1 VAGRVSLLLLFL
13 LAAPVAAEGAGSQ
26 KAGSWSAP
34 VVVAPAFADR
44 DARLPVVALD
54 GHGNATAVWEVF
66 SRNGSGYVGATA
78 GRHAGR
84 GWTRPRQLAGGV
96 AAQVAGDARG
106 DLLAVWTDVSG
117 TSQRIRTAFR
127 PAGGGWQTPV
137 YVSPAGE
144 QASVPKAALDARGRA
159 LIVWTAYASA
169 SFGVESANRGT
180 NGRWSQAV
188 TVASGVSGDPD
199 MAMNAGGR
207 ALVVWDGL
215 TGMTRVASRS
225 PSGNWTPPLTLSSP
239 NDEGHNPRV
248 ALNAAGTAIAVWMG
262 SATGQA
268 AQTLE
273 AAIRPAGGRFGSAR
287 VVVGEVTGLSKVA
300 LAANGEA
307 VVISSDRDVLYSNV
321 RPPGGRFAR
330 RQMLGTGGFAPT
342 VGVDGRGDAIAVW
355 TRSDGTNLF
364 VHAARRISRHSFGAG
379 IDLAPV
385 GPDCFM
391 HRCLVG
397 GEAALAVS
405 PRGSATAVWIM
416 QPHPQQGFGSSV
428 EAAEYAQ
435 P

>member
-1 VAGRVSLLLLFL
+1 VARRVSLLLLFL
-13 LAAPVAAEGAGSQ
+13 LAVPVAAEGAGSQ
-26 KAGSWSAP
+26 KADSWSAP

-44 DARLPVVALD
+44 EARLPVVALD

-78 GRHAGR
+78 DRHAGR
-84 GWTRPRQLAGGV
+84 GWTVPRGLAGGV

-106 DLLAVWTDVSG
+106 DLLAVWTDVTG
-117 TSQRIRTAFR
+117 ASQRIRAAFR
-127 PAGGGWQTPV
+127 PAGGRWRVPV
-137 YVSPAGE
+137 YISPAGE
-144 QASVPKAALDARGRA
+144 QASVPKAALDMRGRA
-159 LIVWTAYASA
+159 LVVWTAYSSV
-169 SFGVESANRGT
+169 SFSVESASRATSG
-180 NGRWSQAV
+180 GWSHAV
-188 TVASGVSGDPD
+188 TVARGVSGDPD
-199 MAMNAGGR
+199 LAMNAGGR
-207 ALVVWDGL
+207 ALVVWDGP
-215 TGMTRVASRS
+215 TGVTRVASRS
-225 PSGNWTPPLTLSSP
+225 PDGNWTSPSTLSSP
-239 NDEGHNPRV
+239 NDQGHNPRV
-248 ALNAAGTAIAVWMG
+248 ALNPAGTAVAVWMG
-262 SATGQA
+262 APTGQA
-268 AQTLE
+268 AQSVE
-273 AAIRPAGGRFGSAR
+273 AAIRPAGGRFGPAR

-321 RPPGGRFAR
+321 RPPDGRFGS

-342 VGVDGRGDAIAVW
+342 VGVDARGDAIAVW

-364 VHAARRISRHSFGAG
+364 VHVARRITRRSFGAG
-379 IDLAPV
+379 KDLAPI

-405 PRGSATAVWIM
+405 PRGAATAVWIM
-416 QPHPQQGFGSSV
+416 QPHPQQGFGSYV